1 MIKTRLIKML
11 SHARKYI
18 IFQVFWQWVALI
30 AQIVLMYSITHL
42 LWGVLCSVTYGDAV
56 MRSFTGGI

>member
-42 LWGVLCSVTYGDAV
+42 LWGVLCSVTYGDAFV
-56 MRSFTGGI
+56 YR